1 MRLHTIAPDA
11 TPGFPKLALS
21 LATTP
26 AEIEEVQRLRYRV
39 FVDAAGLPALQ
50 NPDGLERDEFDPYC
64 DHLLVRDRRTLK
76 VVGTYRVL
84 GPSAARRIG
93 RLYTEGEFDLSRFA
107 HLRPRLAEA
116 GRACIHPD
124 YRGGNVLM
132 LLWAG
137 LAAYLR
143 REGCD
148 FLTGCASVS
157 LADGGRNA
165 AAIHHGL
172 APDQLAPPEYRVEP
186 HLPLPLPD
194 DATACGMPSVPS
206 LLQGYLRSGA
216 WVCGAPAWDP
226 DFHCADFP
234 LLLPLARLER
244 RYARRYL
251 RNGRSD
257 ADEAGRS

>member
-1 MRLHTIAPDA
+1 MRLNTITPGA
-11 TPGFPKLALS
+11 TPGFPKLALG
-21 LATTP
+21 LATTA

-39 FVDAAGLPALQ
+39 FVDATGLPALQ
-50 NPDGLERDEFDPYC
+50 NAEGLERDEFDPYC
-64 DHLLVRDRRTLK
+64 DHLLVRDRKTLK
-76 VVGTYRVL
+76 VVGTYRIL
-84 GPSAARRIG
+84 GPAAARRIG
-93 RLYTEGEFDLSRFA
+93 RLYAETEFDLSRLT

-143 REGCD
+143 REHCD

-165 AAIHHGL
+165 AAIHHAL
-172 APDQLAPPEYRVEP
+172 APHQIAPAEYRAVP

-194 DATACGMPSVPS
+194 AAACGAPAMPP

-226 DFHCADFP
+226 DFHCADFL
-234 LLLPLARLER
+234 LLLPLSRLEQ

-251 RNGRSD
+251 RENRPARD
-257 ADEAGRS
+257 AEREFA